1 MSFEKVEERQTKFI
15 CDDCKMVITIDKP
28 FRAAYLKISD
38 LGWSTMKLVATD
50 WEHYCPKC
58 ASGAQ
63 VRIDDIRT
71 RDAER
76 AALRALNAR
85 SK

>member
-1 MSFEKVEERQTKFI
+1 MSFEKVEERKTKFI
-15 CDDCKMVITIDKP
+15 CDDCKMVVMIEKTFPI
-28 FRAAYLKISD
+28 AYRKICD
-38 LGWSTMKLVATD
+38 WGWSTMKLVSTD
-50 WEHYCPKC
+50 WEHYCPRC
-58 ASGAQ
+58 APGAQ
-63 VRIDDIRT
+63 VRINEIRT